1 MARILGQVNTG
12 GGRVLG
18 QVQPQSN
25 PLTGNQFEQN
35 KPTSFLGKAR
45 DFSASIIGGGKLAEG
60 LGQSIVAPSIQKSF
74 SESQETTSSLQDQ
87 LLKRLKEK
95 RKAGEDTS
103 RLEKAYEKSKKLNL
117 FQRDLQSDF
126 SESLVSDKE
135 VAGSALRLG
144 GTLAGGALLGG
155 VSSKMGFG
163 LKASKGLKT
172 IGGVNKLFGVGK
184 ATTFT
189 GGALRGAGAGAT
201 AGAVEGAVHG
211 AGLGLEENK
220 DLKGVSKSAGVG
232 ALIGGATGGVLGGIT
247 GGITGVLNK
256 SKLSKENFTRELVQ
270 PKETAKVKAQAIKEG
285 RLEDP
290 TFLGKA
296 KITPSGRE
304 LKLANSVEDVVSSKA
319 SVGQNIDAIRLKVS
333 NTNTGIKSYIEK
345 NKVPFNTSQLG
356 SKLNS
361 AKDDL
366 NLIFASDK
374 QAEKTFNAVVKEFMK
389 GVDKKDTLGLF
400 TRRQSFDQIPAIK
413 KLLQTDRLGE
423 NARREIVLA
432 VRKSANEYVA
442 SLLPKG
448 NKFTP
453 NLLNE
458 HYMLEAIGNIAES
471 NANIIGKNKL
481 QILVNEYP
489 VLKWVVGG
497 LVGGASV
504 GVGGSII
511 GSVD

>member
-18 QVQPQSN
+18 QVQPQGN
-25 PLTGNQFEQN
+25 PLTGNQFEQK

-60 LGQSIVAPSIQKSF
+60 VGQSIVAPSIQKSF

-87 LLKRLKEK
+87 ILKRLKEK

>member
-135 VAGSALRLG
+135 VAGSVLRLG

>member
-1 MARILGQVNTG
+1 MSIKWE
-12 GGRVLG
+12 
-18 QVQPQSN
+18 QPQQNKGINWGEDTSKQQSSD
-25 PLTGNQFEQN
+25 LSGNQFKQK

-60 LGQSIVAPSIQKSF
+60 LGQSIVAPDIQKSF
-74 SESQETTSSLQDQ
+74 LESQKTTSSLQDQ

-103 RLEKAYEKSKKLNL
+103 RLEKAYEKSKELNL

-126 SESLVSDKE
+126 AESLPTTKE

-144 GTLAGGALLGG
+144 GTLAGGAI
-155 VSSKMGFG
+155 
-163 LKASKGLKT
+163 ASKAGS
-172 IGGVNKLFGVGK
+172 LFGVGK

-220 DLKGVSKSAGVG
+220 DLKGVATSSAVGGV
-232 ALIGGATGGVLGGIT
+232 IGGATGGVLGGIT

>member
-18 QVQPQSN
+18 QVQPQGN
-25 PLTGNQFEQN
+25 PLTGNQFEQK

-60 LGQSIVAPSIQKSF
+60 VGQSIVAPSIQKSF
-74 SESQETTSSLQDQ
+74 SESQKTTSSLQDQ
-87 LLKRLKEK
+87 ILKRLKEK

-103 RLEKAYEKSKKLNL
+103 RLEKAYEKSKELNL

-126 SESLVSDKE
+126 SKSLVSDKE

>member
-87 LLKRLKEK
+87 ILKRLKEK

-103 RLEKAYEKSKKLNL
+103 RLEKAYEKSKELNL

-144 GTLAGGALLGG
+144 GTLAGGALLSGVSKGG
-155 VSSKMGFG
+155 VG
-163 LKASKGLKT
+163 LQASKELTTKVSGL
-172 IGGVNKLFGVGK
+172 NKLFGVGK

-489 VLKWVVGG
+489 VLKWVAGG

>member
-103 RLEKAYEKSKKLNL
+103 RLEKAYEKSKELNL

-126 SESLVSDKE
+126 AESLPTTKE

-144 GTLAGGALLGG
+144 GTLAGGAI
-155 VSSKMGFG
+155 
-163 LKASKGLKT
+163 ASKAGS
-172 IGGVNKLFGVGK
+172 LFGVGK

-220 DLKGVSKSAGVG
+220 DLKGVATSSAVGGV
-232 ALIGGATGGVLGGIT
+232 IGGATGGVLGGVLGGVSGKIRGGKEQFIDNIT
-247 GGITGVLNK
+247 PNPKELTPKQYQEALRMNK
-256 SKLSKENFTRELVQ
+256 IEPKTATTPAKYVISKGE
-270 PKETAKVKAQAIKEG
+270 KETATKFSTLIKKDPVKTSINIFEKVDKLDDEVGAFLETNNSIFSKGELKNSLTKAISEIDDLTVPEA
-285 RLEDP
+285 RLN
-290 TFLGKA
+290 KA
-296 KITPSGRE
+296 KSQLINRFVDNLKKNDMKTLWKERKIFDRAIESAFSGSPSAQKEIKVAFR
-304 LKLANSVEDVVSSKA
+304 NSVQDFLADRTKDTVYKGFMKDMSNLLRLQKTVGIKA
-319 SVGQNIDAIRLKVS
+319 TKERGSDAIELWIKNHPKIIKAVGWVS
-333 NTNTGIKSYIEK
+333 LLG
-345 NKVPFNTSQLG
+345 LG
-356 SKLNS
+356 SKL
-361 AKDDL
+361 
-366 NLIFASDK
+366 
-374 QAEKTFNAVVKEFMK
+374 
-389 GVDKKDTLGLF
+389 
-400 TRRQSFDQIPAIK
+400 
-413 KLLQTDRLGE
+413 
-423 NARREIVLA
+423 
-432 VRKSANEYVA
+432 
-442 SLLPKG
+442 LP
-448 NKFTP
+448 
-453 NLLNE
+453 E
-458 HYMLEAIGNIAES
+458 
-471 NANIIGKNKL
+471 
-481 QILVNEYP
+481 
-489 VLKWVVGG
+489 
-497 LVGGASV
+497 
-504 GVGGSII
+504 
-511 GSVD
+511 